1 MSLRNRVLSAW
12 AIALVF
18 TLPVVAAGA
27 TREVLPLEPGP
38 VAATAD
44 VRVLDRHAGGMTF
57 ELTVRGLAH
66 ETISRDGRTFDSL
79 DLEDG
84 GAMGAVGQPTVPTF
98 TRLVPLPAGSGVDV
112 RVVAQQKRSL
122 GTMTL
127 APMEPTTEQG
137 KAGPDFDAAWYA
149 SAPVIEP
156 GVVVGEPALMH
167 GVRVVPITFCPVG
180 YDPATGEVT
189 AASSL
194 TVEVT
199 FGGADQR
206 NDRTGPPRLIPESFA
221 TIFEEEVVG
230 FVRDEN
236 VAVGPGTYILVC
248 PNNSTVL
255 SIIEELAAWRRRQGY
270 NVIVAT
276 TATAGT
282 TNTAIKSWL
291 QVQYNTVKPPLEFVT
306 LVGDANGSVAIP
318 TFNETLSGYGGEGDH
333 DYTLLEGG
341 DVLSD
346 IHIGRISVT
355 TTAELQIAV
364 DKIVGYESD
373 PDFSE
378 TNWFTTAGLTGD
390 PNSSSGYSCV
400 LVNQFVK
407 EQLLELGY
415 TRVDTIFSGNFT
427 TQMLATINSGETLFT
442 YRGWLNMSGMTSS
455 HIMSTTNG
463 RQLPYAVIMTC
474 STGSFQDDANARS
487 EAFLRAPSG
496 GGIAAVGT
504 ATSGTHTR
512 YNNCIFLGT
521 TNGVL
526 NSPEHRVG
534 PSLTRGKLNLYRN
547 YYTNEPSQVTIW
559 SVWNNLMGD
568 SATEI
573 YTGVP
578 AAIAVSYPAQVAL
591 GANAL
596 PVTVT
601 RDGAPLADARVAVYQ
616 QNRVQDFAYTDQAGQ
631 AVLDIAEATTGDVL
645 VTVTGRNLR
654 PHLGQTAVGA
664 VVRSLDFASLT
675 IQEVSG
681 NGDNVANPGETL
693 DLAVALTNHG
703 TSSVVGAV
711 GVITTPLP
719 YVTVL
724 DGDAS
729 YGTVAAGATVSGT
742 YRIRLESDAPGGAT
756 PELRLDATGSASTW
770 TSLVAL
776 PIRAARG
783 ALPSVVF
790 GGPGGTFDPGEVG
803 TVTFTLTNVGDLA
816 TAGVTATL
824 SCASQW
830 IT

>member
-1 MSLRNRVLSAW
+1 MRCPRRALILLGALIPATLALAMEGEVESRSLLATGGRGDPRIDL
-12 AIALVF
+12 
-18 TLPVVAAGA
+18 VAA
-27 TREVLPLEPGP
+27 R
-38 VAATAD
+38 
-44 VRVLDRHAGGMTF
+44 AGGLTLSLEIPSIDVTEV
-57 ELTVRGLAH
+57 ELG
-66 ETISRDGRTFDSL
+66 GRTFQAL
-79 DLEDG
+79 DLPG
-84 GAMGAVGQPTVPTF
+84 GGHRGGLGQAALPTV
-98 TRLVPLPAGSGVDV
+98 TRLVALPAGVGASVRLVDRQLV
-112 RVVAQQKRSL
+112 PVGNFS
-122 GTMTL
+122 L
-127 APMEPTTEQG
+127 APVRGIETFD
-137 KAGPDFDAAWYA
+137 KAGTSFDA
-149 SAPVIEP
+149 SAYGATPPAEP
-156 GVVVGEPALMH
+156 IVSVGEPALMR
-167 GVRVVPITFCPVG
+167 GVRVVPITFSPVA
-180 YDPATGEVT
+180 YDPATGRTEIART
-189 AASSL
+189 MD
-194 TVEVT
+194 VEVT
-199 FGGADQR
+199 FGGSDQR

-276 TATAGT
+276 TATTGT

-291 QVQYNTVKPPLEFVT
+291 QVQYNTVEPPLEFVT
-306 LVGDANGSVAIP
+306 LVGDANGSIAIP
-318 TFNETLSGYGGEGDH
+318 TFFETVSGYGGEGDH

-341 DVLSD
+341 DVLAD

-355 TTAELQIAV
+355 STAELQIAV

-390 PNSSSGYSCV
+390 PGSSGYSCV
-400 LVNQFVK
+400 WVNQFVK
-407 EQLLELGY
+407 EQLLDLGY
-415 TRVDTIFSGNFT
+415 TRVDTIFSGNFL

-442 YRGWLNMSGMTSS
+442 YRGYWNMSGMAPS
-455 HIMSTTNG
+455 HITSTTNG
-463 RQLPYAVIMTC
+463 RQLPYAVILTC
-474 STGSFQDDANARS
+474 DTGSFEGDTTCRS
-487 EAFLRAPSG
+487 EAFLRAPNG
-496 GGIAAVGT
+496 GGIAAIGT
-504 ATSGTHTR
+504 ATLGTHTA
-512 YNNCIFLGT
+512 YNNCIFLGI

-681 NGDNVANPGETL
+681 NGDNVANPGEVL
-693 DLAVALTNHG
+693 NLQIQLINHG
-703 TSSVVGAV
+703 TSSVTSATGSLSSPV
-711 GVITTPLP
+711 P
-719 YVTVL
+719 YFSLL
-724 DGDAS
+724 DATAN
-729 YGTVAAGATVSGT
+729 YGTVAAGGTATGT
-742 YRIRLESDAPGGAT
+742 FQVQVASDAPGNAL
-756 PELRLDATGSASTW
+756 PELRLDATGSGSTW

-776 PIRAARG
+776 PVHGPVGRFNRMT
-783 ALPSVVF
+783 F
-790 GGPGGTFDPGEVG
+790 GGAGGTLDPGESG
-803 TVTFTLTNVGDLA
+803 TVRFDLANIGDLA